1 MTKRVF
7 TLLVSLFILGFSYA
21 QKSQKFAY
29 IDMEYILENIPEYQE
44 ANQQITLKVQK
55 WQAKIAKQQNEIE
68 VLKTNLDNERPLLT
82 AGLIEDRE
90 EDIAIRQEEL
100 NKTQEMYFGTKGDLY
115 RLRKQFV
122 KPVQDQ
128 VYNAIQEISKKQKYD
143 FVMDKSSDL
152 ILLYSNNRFD
162 ISERVVQSIVRT
174 ERQGELKEKRSKK
187 KKEIEAKQNTT
198 KEENP
203 EVVEK
208 MEERANKRKELQARI
223 EAQKAERLRQREEKK
238 KEIEAARQ
246 RIIQERQAAKNKTKE
261 KTSEKETIEVKKE
274 EDKAEEIVEEKVED
288 KAEENKAEEKAEDKV
303 VEKTEEAVEKK
314 VEVVEEIKEVQK
326 TEEEEKA
333 KAQKLEEEKLEAQK
347 AERVNLRAERLKA
360 IEDARKLRLKER
372 EDARKKIEAKR
383 DSIIKARNNP
393 G

>member
-1 MTKRVF
+1 MTKRVL

-55 WQAKIAKQQNEIE
+55 WQVKIAKQQNEIE

-128 VYNAIQEISKKQKYD
+128 VYNSIQEIAKKQKYD
-143 FVMDKSSDL
+143 FVLDKSSDL
-152 ILLYSNNRFD
+152 IMLYSNNRFD

-174 ERQGELKEKRSKK
+174 ERQGKLKEKRSKK
-187 KKEIEAKQNTT
+187 QKEIEAKQNATS
-198 KEENP
+198 EESP
-203 EVVEK
+203 EVTEK
-208 MEERANKRKELQARI
+208 NEERANKRKELQARI

-238 KEIEAARQ
+238 KEIEAARE
-246 RIIQERQAAKNKTKE
+246 RIIEERKAAKDKKEE
-261 KTSEKETIEVKKE
+261 KTSEKETMEVEKVE
-274 EDKAEEIVEEKVED
+274 NQAEEKVEE
-288 KAEENKAEEKAEDKV
+288 KTVENPAEKAEKE
-303 VEKTEEAVEKK
+303 VEKMEEAIEGVKEEVIEK
-314 VEVVEEIKEVQK
+314 VQK
-326 TEEEEKA
+326 TEEEGKVE
-333 KAQKLEEEKLEAQK
+333 AQKAAAEEEEEVKEEAQK
-347 AERVNLRAERLKA
+347 AERLNLRAERLKA
-360 IEDARKLRLKER
+360 IEDTRKQRLKVR
-372 EDARKKIEAKR
+372 EEARKKIEAKR
-383 DSIIKARNNP
+383 DSIIQARNNP